1 MFGKAPRPPET
12 QPQPDGPG
20 NNQLADMALDTVAGI
35 LRNLAEFALEQE
47 GVELQ
52 TFRANA
58 EAWAK
63 HVTLATAPPGAA
75 DDDPKARKGRREWEA
90 VRRFVRD
97 YCQGSCARTVTM
109 TADLRQVIW
118 VFIRNITGR
127 PRAVS
132 RQAGWPRPRTLRVVL
147 AAGRDI
153 GNSAHAGRTAGRG
166 HTTCTG
172 IARRSQ
178 HSVARASVGRLLLAR
193 AEISHLG
200 QAIRRVAFT
209 GQAVGARAIGQR
221 AAGLS
226 VAD

>member
-1 MFGKAPRPPET
+1 MDNGTALSLRASTPDRIAAGRIDHAVALSRHT
-12 QPQPDGPG
+12 AQPFSGLLLADGRGDTHLSVVWCNVQGDAEVTGTGRRAQLSGRSADGPQSRRHVWQSTATTG
-20 NNQLADMALDTVAGI
+20 TQASRGRAQQQPAG
-35 LRNLAEFALEQE
+35 RHGA
-47 GVELQ
+47 GYLQ

-132 RQAGWPRPRTLRVVL
+132 RQAGRPRPRALTP
-147 AAGRDI
+147 
-153 GNSAHAGRTAGRG
+153 
-166 HTTCTG
+166 
-172 IARRSQ
+172 
-178 HSVARASVGRLLLAR
+178 
-193 AEISHLG
+193 
-200 QAIRRVAFT
+200 
-209 GQAVGARAIGQR
+209 
-221 AAGLS
+221 
-226 VAD
+226 